1 MSNFTDFISSGG
13 GGSASQINEVV
24 TLNNSDDIVTL
35 ADGRVYLKGGVFE
48 TTLST
53 YPNAY
58 INKAPVGINFST
70 ASQGANPNGI
80 AWDGNFFWVLFRQ
93 SGNNLFKYN
102 SSGVY
107 QNTSINMSNWGT
119 DVKGVV
125 WDGTN
130 FTYIGGTTMSKYTSA
145 GSYTGLYSNIA
156 SQTTSARGMAW
167 DGTYYYVIE
176 NGGSRNVF
184 KYNSSMVYQSVAF
197 SVNSETTDPRAITWD
212 GTYFWVT
219 SSTSN
224 NKAFKYN
231 SSGVYQ
237 NESLSLLDTY
247 PEGIVS
253 KGGGDSSLFVSG
265 PTLDKVVE
273 YKPANGVASVSNLGG
288 QNYVRVA

>member
-1 MSNFTDFISSGG
+1 MAITLGGG

-24 TLNNSDDIVTL
+24 SLNNTADTVTLSDD
-35 ADGRVYLKGGVFE
+35 RVYLKGGVYE

-58 INKAPVGINFST
+58 SKKAPFGISFST
-70 ASQGANPNGI
+70 VSQGASPNGI

-93 SGNNLFKYN
+93 SGGNLFKYN

-107 QNTSINMSNWGT
+107 QGTSIGMSNWGT

-130 FTYIGGTTMSKYTSA
+130 FTYIGGTYMSKYGPT
-145 GSYTGLYSNIA
+145 GTYTGLYSNIA
-156 SQTTSARGMAW
+156 SQTSTARGMAW
-167 DGTYYYVIE
+167 DGTYYYVVE
-176 NGGSRNVF
+176 NGGSRNVY

-237 NESLSLLDTY
+237 NESFSLSDTY

-265 PTLDKVVE
+265 QTLDTVVE
-273 YKPANGVASVSNLGG
+273 YLPAVGVASVSNLGG
-288 QNYVRVA
+288 QNYVRVV